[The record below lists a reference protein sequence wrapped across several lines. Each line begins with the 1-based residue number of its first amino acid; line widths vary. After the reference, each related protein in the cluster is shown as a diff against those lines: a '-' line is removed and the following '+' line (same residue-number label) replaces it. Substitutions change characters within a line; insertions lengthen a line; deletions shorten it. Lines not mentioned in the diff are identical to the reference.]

1 MQARWKLKDGR
12 EFILEFIDTN
22 AILSEYFGT
31 HQLIKTAWERENRAP
46 TVGDALPILAHAIK
60 GDTLQLKWVLAVNRT
75 PVSARLRTDG
85 AANPWTI
92 DREEH
97 LIAVIKG
104 VPTSSIEFKI
114 LYESRK

>member
-1 MQARWKLKDGR
+1 
-12 EFILEFIDTN
+12 
-22 AILSEYFGT
+22 
-31 HQLIKTAWERENRAP
+31 
-46 TVGDALPILAHAIK
+46 
-60 GDTLQLKWVLAVNRT
+60 LQLKWVLAVNRT